1 MGNGL
6 NTLNFS
12 ANGRYSANEAIDN
25 FILGPVLAN
34 QYKHKFISDNACP
47 CCDMENKIIYSP
59 VLPAIINN
67 EMDKIIRG
75 KNEHEAGHG
84 RFTPAN
90 KKPEWSKA
98 KCNLINA
105 LEDERIENGVKA
117 MSKAFE
123 SDIDYLNRFMVDKI
137 NTNWITN
144 GCQAKAVDEA
154 IMALHIKSMGF
165 NPLWNVTPF
174 ADKLINSAN
183 DIYAEI
189 KNVTCKSASEF
200 NKVESIA
207 DRILAVWEKMQ
218 NDNSDGDDSTDNQ
231 QNDDDKSSD
240 NNSDGSNGDNN
251 TDNSDDSN
259 SGDDDNTDNSGADNT
274 DNADG
279 EDSTDNSGDGD
290 DDNTDNSGDDKSSDN
305 KNSGDNPGDID
316 LDDFCDDKDIAK
328 QILENELQKMIKDT
342 QDDFGEYTAY
352 TAEDEIIKATK
363 DKGRFDIAY
372 QDIAGAISMLASH
385 LEQSLRTQSRCRNI
399 GNRDKGYLDRKALP
413 MIAKNLTKNVFYT
426 KRQGISLDT
435 TVSILIDE
443 SGSMYGS
450 NINACRSMAIAI
462 AEVLERLNIK
472 FEILGHTTGHAPIKI
487 ISNERELFCRNT
499 TMRIFEH
506 KNFNESYRNEKYR
519 LGSISSYGC
528 NIDGE
533 ALLTTFKRAIEQ
545 KSNRHII
552 LVLSDGLPSGAERGG
567 ERHLTNTVQFCRK
580 NGCEVYGFGIGTNE
594 PEKFYGEDYFIY
606 LPSINDLNG
615 QFFRQFSTIITQGKI
630 GR

>member
-25 FILGPVLAN
+25 FILGPGLASK
-34 QYKHKFISDNACP
+34 YKHKFISDSACP

-123 SDIDYLNRFMVDKI
+123 SDIDFLNRFMVDKI

-165 NPLWNVTPF
+165 SPLWNVTPF

-183 DIYAEI
+183 DIYTEI
-189 KNVTCKSASEF
+189 KNVTCKSEREF
-200 NKVESIA
+200 NKVENIA

-218 NDNSDGDDSTDNQ
+218 NDNSDGADSTDNQ

-240 NNSDGSNGDNN
+240 NNSDGSNGD
-251 TDNSDDSN
+251 
-259 SGDDDNTDNSGADNT
+259 DNTDNSGADSN
-274 DNADG
+274 NADG
-279 EDSTDNSGDGD
+279 NNDTDSTDDNSGADNADNSGDG
-290 DDNTDNSGDDKSSDN
+290 DDNTDNSGDNKSSKKSSDN
-305 KNSGDNPGDID
+305 KNSGDNSGDID
-316 LDDFCDDKDIAK
+316 LDDFCDDNDIAE
-328 QILENELQKMIKDT
+328 QILEKELQKMIKDT
-342 QDDFGEYTAY
+342 KDDFGEYTAY

-363 DKGRFDIAY
+363 DKSRFDTAY

-399 GNRDKGYLDRKALP
+399 GNRDRGYLDRNALP
-413 MIAKNLTKNVFYT
+413 MLAKNLTKNVFYT
-426 KRQGISLDT
+426 TRQGISLDT

-487 ISNERELFCRNT
+487 VSNERKLFCRHT

-567 ERHLTNTVQFCRK
+567 ERHLTNTVNFCRK
-580 NGCEVYGFGIGTNE
+580 NGVEVYGFGIGTNE
-594 PEKFYGEDYFIY
+594 PERFYGKDYFIY